1 MTILTSPGDGII
13 GKRIIYIA
21 RKVEGPH
28 LVRKSGKHRELQGK
42 LYDAKAYID
51 LPIKKNKNKHKTLIN
66 LT

>member
-28 LVRKSGKHRELQGK
+28 LVRKSGKHRGLQGK

-51 LPIKKNKNKHKTLIN
+51 LPIKKKQKQT
-66 LT
+66 